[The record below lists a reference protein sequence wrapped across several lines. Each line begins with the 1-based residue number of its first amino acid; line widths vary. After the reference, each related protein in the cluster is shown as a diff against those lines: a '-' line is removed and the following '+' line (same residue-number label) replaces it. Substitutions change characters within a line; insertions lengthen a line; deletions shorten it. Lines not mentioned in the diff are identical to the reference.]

1 MKEPY
6 VSVIIINYNG
16 LRYLEALFN
25 SLLKQDYSNFE
36 AIVVDNHSTDNSI
49 RILEKFYKIFNSRGI
64 GFKYVVLR
72 RNTGFCLGNN
82 IGFLYSS
89 ARSKYIVLL
98 NNDTIVESSWL
109 RELVSFMEKYSD
121 VAAAS
126 SLILFDFTNR
136 IDNTGGRLDI
146 YGGCIGRGLMEH
158 KRVAE
163 KHDPFNGFFYASG
176 CSMIIRRKVFE
187 ELHGFDPWLS
197 MYHDDIDFSWQAR
210 LLGYRI
216 GFVKNSVCHHMR
228 RPGFGRK
235 LPVWKFYLANRNRIR
250 IIVKN
255 YELRNILRR
264 IIPAVIITFLAG
276 FFLSLI
282 SRNAYYILYSLKTV
296 TWNIRHLKNTLTY
309 RRIIQSKRKVGDK
322 EVEKYMDK
330 KPLGIWHAKA
340 YLKLF

>member
-1 MKEPY
+1 M
-6 VSVIIINYNG
+6 SVIIINYNG
-16 LRYLEALFN
+16 LHYLEALFD

-36 AIVVDNHSTDNSI
+36 VIVVDNHSTDNSVD
-49 RILEKFYKIFNSRGI
+49 ILERFYKTFNSHGI

-98 NNDTIVESSWL
+98 NNDTIVERFWL

-126 SLILFDFTNR
+126 SLILFDFTSR
-136 IDNTGGRLDI
+136 IDNTGGRLDV
-146 YGGCIGRGLMEH
+146 YGGCIGRGLMEPKH
-158 KRVAE
+158 VAE
-163 KHDPFNGFFYASG
+163 KHDPFKGFFYASG

-197 MYHDDIDFSWQAR
+197 MYHDDIDLSWQAR

-216 GFVKNSVCHHMR
+216 GFVKNSICHHMR
-228 RPGFGRK
+228 RPEFGRK

-255 YELRNILRR
+255 YELRNVFRR

-276 FFLSLI
+276 FFLGLI
-282 SRNAYYILYSLKTV
+282 SRNAYYILYSLKTI

-309 RRIIQSKRKVGDK
+309 RRIIQSKRKIGDK

-330 KPLGIWHAKA
+330 KPLEIWHAKA